1 MLFLNR
7 EQPVV
12 RESLSARRG
21 QCQPRGQRGHSLSQ
35 HDPAPAAQVRP
46 DISGLRTNT
55 PVMMV
60 GKMEGQAGAWRHRDL
75 SPPRIQAQRET
86 PGSSRVGRDVAGT
99 ALFCLCNTSTAQL
112 WSRLERSSQL
122 SPRTYR
128 EQKPVPGGGLL
139 FLGTSLLLC
148 KCLTGECVQSPPGE
162 PGPGLCTSDQ
172 VTSETGQGTETS
184 WFPGQHQQCEDT
196 EIQLYSFSTFLKKSC
211 SRHKDFQLLCK
222 SSSLSQ
228 TFCAISAAVSEYPRV
243 PVLSEIP
250 IPALP

>member
-1 MLFLNR
+1 MSAQGTAGS
-7 EQPVV
+7 QPVP
-12 RESLSARRG
+12 AR
-21 QCQPRGQRGHSLSQ
+21 PRCASSTGEAGHFGVKDQ
-35 HDPAPAAQVRP
+35 HPSD
-46 DISGLRTNT
+46 DGGEDGGTS
-55 PVMMV
+55 
-60 GKMEGQAGAWRHRDL
+60 W
-75 SPPRIQAQRET
+75 SPET
-86 PGSSRVGRDVAGT
+86 PGSLPTSHPGTEGDPRLLPRGQGRGRDGSVLSVQHQHGPALVKAGEELPAQPQDLQGT
-99 ALFCLCNTSTAQL
+99 ETS
-112 WSRLERSSQL
+112 
-122 SPRTYR
+122 
-128 EQKPVPGGGLL
+128 PGGRLVVPWNL
-139 FLGTSLLLC
+139 FVTLQMPHWGMCS
-148 KCLTGECVQSPPGE
+148 E
-162 PGPGLCTSDQ
+162 PTRGARARLVHK